1 MALAFRLIAFV
12 VVVTGVV
19 RISGVLSREPSWE
32 SFLFYTVLSNLLCLA
47 WIGLLIVWTIRD
59 IRINGARGTSTP
71 SARWGGAVMLSIT
84 VTMLIYLIVLVPAAF
99 QQAGDSTPFSL
110 TDNLIHII
118 KPCLFSLDWL
128 LFTPKGSFRWADPL
142 RWALIPAAYLVF
154 AFTYGG
160 LGGEFYPGV
169 HYPYPFMNVEKI
181 GLPGV
186 GMWLLGLSVSLIAV
200 GYIYVSIDRILGR
213 NFLSRWSKR

>member
-1 MALAFRLIAFV
+1 M
-12 VVVTGVV
+12 VVTGIA
-19 RISGVLSREPSWE
+19 RISGVLSPEPSWE

-59 IRINGARGTSTP
+59 LRINGALGT
-71 SARWGGAVMLSIT
+71 
-84 VTMLIYLIVLVPAAF
+84 
-99 QQAGDSTPFSL
+99 STPFSL

-118 KPCLFSLDWL
+118 TPGMLILDWL
-128 LFTPKGSFRWADPL
+128 LFTTKGSFRWADPL
-142 RWALIPAAYLVF
+142 RWALIPAAYSVF

-169 HYPYPFMNVEKI
+169 HYPYPFMNVEKP

-186 GMWLLGLSVSLIAV
+186 GIWLLGLSVSLIAV

-213 NFLSRWSKR
+213 NFLTRWSKR